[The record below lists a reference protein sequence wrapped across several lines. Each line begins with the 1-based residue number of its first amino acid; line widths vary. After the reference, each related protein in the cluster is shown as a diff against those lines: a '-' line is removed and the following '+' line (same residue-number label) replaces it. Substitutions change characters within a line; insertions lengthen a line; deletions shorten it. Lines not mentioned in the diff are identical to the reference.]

1 MGVCVNDFS
10 TEQIKAA
17 RMLLGWDQSQLA
29 MAAGVGIA
37 TVKRIETGKGIVQST
52 ARITDKI
59 RMALQDA
66 GIEFLGSPSDMP
78 GVRLTKGSSSD
89 KSRS

>member
-66 GIEFLGSPSDMP
+66 GIEFLGSPNDMP
-78 GVRLTKGSSSD
+78 GVRLTK
-89 KSRS
+89 